1 MHDED
6 LHSLWFWIAGDDQ
19 HSTGVRFEDLPRFS
33 RLVAD
38 HRQRNN
44 LETCFPRLVS
54 LVGTTGAGKSTLIR
68 MMLEKPWVTDETRG
82 SDAEFV
88 PIVGKRNSTVPTSG
102 DVHLYADFLPEEEFP
117 DRPIFYADCE
127 GFDGGAVAPA
137 GSFAHIRNRGEYG
150 RKENRARSYLSELL
164 RYLIGQARTRTFG
177 LSSLV
182 NEGKLP
188 TRDTMI
194 KKLFPRLLYNF
205 SDVVIFVVKE
215 PRTLGE
221 RIVDILNWA
230 SASAASALNRATLP
244 RLIVV
249 INNADQSADWD
260 PEATKRQFFEENK
273 HTITE
278 DPNIRRLRESFVDR
292 GMRVETL
299 EELLLMHYASVDFIL
314 VPHGHI
320 RSRLSDQLRRLSII
334 VQDRTRESQQRKYDA
349 GMLLPSQDQE
359 FFFQLAFDHFVTN
372 IDTHKPFDFLAKL
385 LQLNPM
391 PNNLAN
397 NLSRLFRAVHM
408 SMGTNSENDTA
419 SEFLHLVAPLVSS
432 AIALNATRS
441 YGRLPGKLSHVFRGG
456 SASHDDH
463 PDTTYEKQVEEAI
476 ERFCDRSK
484 CHFVN
489 RSSIEHRDC
498 VLSRMGHNEV
508 HHHQNVNGDII
519 GRGSFE
525 SAFVEAIRTQWRDVM
540 LQQLEVV
547 DESIQSLMRPLNSS
561 GPQLSPLVRTLRPK
575 HDAIWDAHHQNLRK
589 LFHELP
595 SLAMK
600 TVRRLF
606 LCFFCLRDVP
616 AQLLPCNHAICE
628 RCVRA
633 LVHCH
638 SFSCDNDK
646 RLVSL
651 KQCPLHHETKN
662 FEPSPQL
669 QLKPCFS
676 GVRILTLD
684 GGGVRGYIQL
694 MLLQA
699 VQSELGG
706 HIPIQRFFDLIGGTS
721 TGGIITLGLGT
732 KDLTLSHCKDL
743 YEGLCE
749 QAFTKHGSAWS
760 GNAYAYTVHGCLY
773 QNVPFEQKLQDLLG
787 NVKIMGLHV
796 SLPKASLSEATVYQM
811 HDTA

>member
-1 MHDED
+1 M
-6 LHSLWFWIAGDDQ
+6 
-19 HSTGVRFEDLPRFS
+19 
-33 RLVAD
+33 
-38 HRQRNN
+38 
-44 LETCFPRLVS
+44 
-54 LVGTTGAGKSTLIR
+54 
-68 MMLEKPWVTDETRG
+68 
-82 SDAEFV
+82 
-88 PIVGKRNSTVPTSG
+88 
-102 DVHLYADFLPEEEFP
+102 
-117 DRPIFYADCE
+117 
-127 GFDGGAVAPA
+127 APA
-137 GSFAHIRNRGEYG
+137 GSFAHIRSRGEYG
-150 RKENRARSYLSELL
+150 TKGNRARSYLSDLL

-177 LSSLV
+177 LSSPE

-244 RLIVV
+244 CLIVV
-249 INNADQSADWD
+249 INNADQSVDWD
-260 PEATKRQFFEENK
+260 PEVTKRQFFEENK
-273 HTITE
+273 HAITE
-278 DPNIRRLRESFVDR
+278 DPNIRRLRESFAARD
-292 GMRVETL
+292 MQVETL

-320 RSRLSDQLRRLSII
+320 RSGLSDQLRKLLTI
-334 VQDRTRESQQRKYDA
+334 VQNRTRESQQRKYDA

-372 IDTHKPFDFLAKL
+372 IDTHKPFNFLAKL

-397 NLSRLFRAVHM
+397 NLSRLFRAVYK
-408 SMGTNSENDTA
+408 SMDTKTKNDA
-419 SEFLHLVAPLVSS
+419 VLEFLHLVAPLVSS

-441 YGRLPGKLSHVFRGG
+441 YGCLPGKLSDVFRGG
-456 SASHDDH
+456 LASHDDDH

-476 ERFCDRSK
+476 DRFCNQSR
-484 CHFVN
+484 CQFVN
-489 RSSIEHRDC
+489 RSSMECSHC
-498 VLSRMGHNEV
+498 ALSRIGHNETY
-508 HHHQNVNGDII
+508 HHQDINGEII

-525 SAFVEAIRTQWRDVM
+525 STFVEAVRAQWRDVM
-540 LQQLEVV
+540 LKHLDIV
-547 DESIQSLMRPLNSS
+547 DESIQNLMHPLNPS
-561 GPQLSPLVRTLRPK
+561 GSQLPPLTRSLRSK
-575 HDAIWDAHHQNLRK
+575 HDAIWDAHHRNLRE
-589 LFHELP
+589 LFSGLP
-595 SLAMK
+595 SLAEK
-600 TVRRLF
+600 TARGLF

-616 AQLLPCNHAICE
+616 AQLLPCNHVICE
-628 RCVRA
+628 HCVRA

-651 KQCPLHHETKN
+651 RQCPLHHETKI
-662 FEPSPQL
+662 FEPAPQL

-676 GVRILTLD
+676 GVRVLTLD
-684 GGGVRGYIQL
+684 GGGVRGLIQL
-694 MLLQA
+694 KLLQA

-706 HIPIQRFFDLIGGTS
+706 HIPIQRFFDLIGGAS
-721 TGGIITLGLGT
+721 TGGIIALGIGT
-732 KDLTLSHCKDL
+732 HDLTLTCCEDI

-749 QAFTKHGSAWS
+749 KAFTKHGSAWS
-760 GNAYAYTVHGCLY
+760 GNAYAYMVHGCLY

-787 NVKIMGLHV
+787 EARLMGLHV
-796 SLPKASLSEATVYQM
+796 SLPATFLSEAIVR
-811 HDTA
+811 